1 MTYAGYKPNETASLG
16 AITATGIDAI
26 TKINLERE
34 KLDAARQVKKD
45 ALNYKAALEAQKEAA
60 KKKDEEDKSL
70 EATKAKFRENTG
82 KTESSINLIQ
92 KGGENMTNFLGVHPE
107 KQFQN
112 ALTIGWNGL
121 KQTLSNADGYSEA
134 LAKNTNPSMQDAFVF
149 GRSTEKLNS
158 NKLEPIAQLTP
169 DGKSAQLVLK
179 DMENGQITTLEGFDM
194 SGQNVK
200 NTMPDLYGVNGIFN
214 SIVTQIGEL
223 PTVHGRTTTT
233 DVKNQLNYEDQVKQA
248 KNMFFADTGRLGD
261 RYYLAS
267 QKLGKTPIYY
277 EEGDDQKE
285 LAAKAGVLEGNADFI
300 KMVIKNGVGMAE
312 LTESQKK
319 KLEAHI
325 ESEIASRVNVKI
337 VTKAEP
343 TVNNFSLTAEIKNE
357 TLNQG
362 GEIYRGVINNDK
374 HYINV
379 FKQAAKKNG
388 DMLDGL
394 THPFPNKAGE
404 ADNPNH
410 PVFEYTNG
418 VIKYLY
424 RDKAGVVQRR
434 EIDTKNLSTVQSAQL
449 LSTDLSAATVKAIG
463 EAGALAAKSRSKK
476 N

>member
-34 KLDAARQVKKD
+34 KLDAKKKIKQD
-45 ALNYKAALEAQKEAA
+45 ELNYKAALEAQKEAA
-60 KKKDEEDKSL
+60 KKKEDEGKDL

-92 KGGENMTNFLGVHPE
+92 KGGENMTTFLGAHPE

-121 KQTLSNADGYSEA
+121 KQTQANIDGHSEA

-149 GRSTEKLNS
+149 GRNVEMLKS

-179 DMENGQITTLEGFDM
+179 NIENGQITTLEGYDM
-194 SGQNVK
+194 SGQNVT
-200 NTMPDLYGVNGIFN
+200 NTMPDLYGVNGTFN
-214 SIVTQIGEL
+214 SIVTQIGEI
-223 PTVHGRTTTT
+223 PNVEGRTTTT
-233 DVKNQLNYEDQVKQA
+233 DVKNQDNYKAQVKQA
-248 KNMFFADTGRLGD
+248 KNMFFADTEKLGN
-261 RYYLAS
+261 RYYLVS

-277 EEGDDQKE
+277 LEGDDQKE
-285 LAAKAGVLEGNADFI
+285 LAAKAGVLEDNADFI

-343 TVNNFSLTAEIKNE
+343 SVNNFSLTAEIKNE
-357 TLNQG
+357 TLG
-362 GEIYRGVINNDK
+362 EAGEIYRGVINNKK

-379 FKQAAKKNG
+379 FKQAAQKNG
-388 DMLDGL
+388 DMLDEV
-394 THPFPNKAGE
+394 THPFPNKEGE
-404 ADNPNH
+404 ADNQSH
-410 PVFEYTNG
+410 PVFQYTDG

-424 RDKAGVVQRR
+424 RNSKGVVKRR
-434 EIDTKNLSTVQSAQL
+434 EIDTKGLNTVQAAQL
-449 LSTDLSAATVKAIG
+449 LSTDLSPATVKSIG

-476 N
+476 K

>member
-34 KLDAARQVKKD
+34 KLDAEKKIKQD
-45 ALNYKAALEAQKEAA
+45 ELNYKAALEAQKEAA

-82 KTESSINLIQ
+82 KTESSINLLQ

-107 KQFQN
+107 KEFQN

-121 KQTLSNADGYSEA
+121 RQTQANIDGYSEA

-149 GRSTEKLNS
+149 GRNVEKLKS

-179 DMENGQITTLEGFDM
+179 DMENGQITTLEGYDM
-194 SGQNVK
+194 SGQKVN
-200 NTMPDLYGVNGIFN
+200 NTMPDLYGVNGTFN
-214 SIVTQIGEL
+214 SIVTQIGEI
-223 PTVHGRTTTT
+223 PNVEGRTTTT
-233 DVKNQLNYEDQVKQA
+233 DVKNQLNYDDQVKQA
-248 KNMFFADTGRLGD
+248 KNMFFADTEKLGD

-277 EEGDDQKE
+277 LEGDDQKE

-300 KMVIKNGVGMAE
+300 KMVIKNGVGIAE
-312 LTESQKK
+312 LTQSQKD
-319 KLEAHI
+319 KLGAHI

-343 TVNNFSLTAEIKNE
+343 SVTKVSVTNYVKDK
-357 TLNQG
+357 TLQG
-362 GEIYRGVINNDK
+362 AGEIYNGIFNNDQ
-374 HYINV
+374 HYIEL
-379 FKQAAKKNG
+379 FKESAQKHG
-388 DMLDGL
+388 DMLSGYQHKFPSEDPKIKDDVL
-394 THPFPNKAGE
+394 T
-404 ADNPNH
+404 
-410 PVFEYTNG
+410 PVFEYKDG

-424 RDKAGVVQRR
+424 KNKEGVVEKKKIYVKKLGKVKAAQR
-434 EIDTKNLSTVQSAQL
+434 LAA
-449 LSTDLSAATVKAIG
+449 DLSPETVKDMA
-463 EAGALAAKSRSKK
+463 EAGALTSQME
-476 N
+476 

>member
-34 KLDAARQVKKD
+34 KLDAEKKIKQD
-45 ALNYKAALEAQKEAA
+45 ELNYKAALEAQKDAA
-60 KKKDEEDKSL
+60 KKKEDEDKDL

-92 KGGENMTNFLGVHPE
+92 KGGENMTTFLGVHPE

-112 ALTIGWNGL
+112 ALTIGWNAL
-121 KQTLSNADGYSEA
+121 KQTQANIDGYSQV
-134 LAKNTNPSMQDAFVF
+134 LAQNPDVSMQDAFVF
-149 GRSTEKLNS
+149 GRNTEKLKS

-179 DMENGQITTLEGFDM
+179 DMENGQITTLEGYDM
-194 SGQNVK
+194 SGQNLK
-200 NTMPDLYGVNGIFN
+200 NKMPDLYGVNGIFN

-223 PTVHGRTTTT
+223 PKVQGRTTTT

-248 KNMFFADTGRLGD
+248 KNMFFADTEKLGD

-277 EEGDDQKE
+277 LEGDDQKE

-312 LTESQKK
+312 LTQSQKD
-319 KLEAHI
+319 KLGAHI

-343 TVNNFSLTAEIKNE
+343 SVTKVSVTAELQNKK
-357 TLNQG
+357 LKG
-362 GEIYRGVINNDK
+362 ASEIYNGIFNNDQ
-374 HYINV
+374 HYIDL
-379 FKQAAKKNG
+379 FKESAQKHG
-388 DMLDGL
+388 DMLSGYQHKFKSEDPKIKDDVM
-394 THPFPNKAGE
+394 TPIFQ
-404 ADNPNH
+404 
-410 PVFEYTNG
+410 YTNG

-424 RDKAGVVQRR
+424 RNKEGVVNRKTINVKKLGKVKAAQR
-434 EIDTKNLSTVQSAQL
+434 LAA
-449 LSTDLSAATVKAIG
+449 DLSPETVKDMA
-463 EAGALAAKSRSKK
+463 EAGALTDQIK
-476 N
+476 

>member
-34 KLDAARQVKKD
+34 KLDAEKKIKQD
-45 ALNYKAALEAQKEAA
+45 ELNYKAALEAQKEAA

-82 KTESSINLIQ
+82 KTESSINLLQ

-107 KQFQN
+107 KEFQN

-121 KQTLSNADGYSEA
+121 RQTQANIDGYSEA

-149 GRSTEKLNS
+149 GRNVEKLKS

-179 DMENGQITTLEGFDM
+179 DMENGQITTLEGYDM
-194 SGQNVK
+194 SGQKVN
-200 NTMPDLYGVNGIFN
+200 NTMPDLYGVNGTFN
-214 SIVTQIGEL
+214 SIVTQIGEI
-223 PTVHGRTTTT
+223 PNVEGRTTTT
-233 DVKNQLNYEDQVKQA
+233 DVKNQLNYDDQVKQA
-248 KNMFFADTGRLGD
+248 KNMFFADTGKLGD

-277 EEGDDQKE
+277 LEGDDQKE

-300 KMVIKNGVGMAE
+300 KMVIKNGVGIAE
-312 LTESQKK
+312 LTQSQKD
-319 KLEAHI
+319 KLGAHI

-343 TVNNFSLTAEIKNE
+343 SVTKVSVTNYVKDK
-357 TLNQG
+357 TLQG
-362 GEIYRGVINNDK
+362 AGEIYNGIFNNDQ
-374 HYINV
+374 HYIEL
-379 FKQAAKKNG
+379 FKESAQKHG
-388 DMLDGL
+388 DMLSGYQHKFPSEDPKIKDDVL
-394 THPFPNKAGE
+394 T
-404 ADNPNH
+404 
-410 PVFEYTNG
+410 PVFEYKDG

-424 RDKAGVVQRR
+424 KNKEGVVEKKKIYVKKLGKVKAAQR
-434 EIDTKNLSTVQSAQL
+434 LAA
-449 LSTDLSAATVKAIG
+449 DLSPETVKDMA
-463 EAGALAAKSRSKK
+463 EAGALTSQME
-476 N
+476 